1 MKTKEEIYS
10 EYSDNPIKWMQDNN
24 CATTKEVTLKL
35 MEAYHEDKT
44 RCSEFEIDFNGNV
57 HTRLKFIEGKLSV
70 TGAMNGYG
78 DAIEIDKIKITELAL
93 PTPPKINAD
102 KV

>member
-1 MKTKEEIYS
+1 MKTAKEFADKYYQLPDSEITS
-10 EYSDNPIKWMQDNN
+10 VKIKS
-24 CATTKEVTLKL
+24 AIAFA
-35 MEAYHEDKT
+35 EAYHEDKT